1 MVSIIGH
8 RGGLGLW
15 PENTIAGFLKAAEL
29 GVDFV
34 ELDVHLS
41 SDGEVIVIHD
51 PTLERTTLGKGTV
64 RSKTAE
70 ELTRI
75 PIRDADGECLSTLD
89 TVLATLAPGTVG
101 VLLELKTDPL
111 STPYPDLEAKVI
123 DLVEKHGMQERVRYL
138 SFVPEVV
145 ERVRELRPQA
155 SVATPF
161 QRPTLQM
168 LGGLTKGIERFQAIP
183 GCIINIERP
192 VLEHCY
198 ELCLELIGPDR
209 LGVGKVHEVE
219 DLRLWLPRPLV
230 QLATDYPD
238 RAVAVRRELALA

>member
-15 PENTIAGFLKAAEL
+15 PENTIAGFLKAAAL

-41 SDGEVIVIHD
+41 SDGEVIVIHV
-51 PTLERTTLGKGTV
+51 PTLDRTTLGTGTV
-64 RSKTAE
+64 VGKTAE
-70 ELTRI
+70 ELTRV
-75 PIRDADGECLSTLD
+75 PIRDAGGECLATLD
-89 TVLATLAPGTVG
+89 TVLATLAPGAVR
-101 VLLELKTDPL
+101 VLIELKTDPL

-123 DLVEKHGMQERVRYL
+123 DLVEKHGMDQRVRYL
-138 SFVPEVV
+138 CFVPEVV
-145 ERVRELRPQA
+145 ERVRELRPEA

-168 LGGLTKGIERFQAIP
+168 LGGLRNGIRRFQEIP
-183 GCIINIERP
+183 GCIINVERP

-198 ELCLELIGPDR
+198 DLCLELIGPDR
-209 LGVGKVHEVE
+209 LGVGKVHTTE
-219 DLRLWLPRPLV
+219 DLRIWLPRPLT
-230 QLATDYPD
+230 QLATDFPD
-238 RAVAVRRELALA
+238 RAVAVRRELELA